1 MPRQDAGA
9 LQANVGYVRAALSPG
24 SSRLVV
30 EIAVVAGE
38 VARDEF
44 AQLSQSILT
53 KYRAESARSEREKP

>member
-1 MPRQDAGA
+1 M
-9 LQANVGYVRAALSPG
+9 RAALAPG